1 MKMLINKFVFFL
13 IFLLWK
19 FSGAVVFERNFQ
31 PGVKVNSGDT
41 ITITTTISN
50 NDTDTLKG
58 LVYSEQVPPVA
69 EIIFYYVSIN
79 NSVYDGIT
87 YKQGRQGDVGENE
100 RPYRWIFQLP
110 PGFHENGY
118 LAPGDSAVIKYGIT
132 CKADTVFRF
141 NQDTWYG
148 GFSTID
154 GLFPVFGFDTLLSVQ
169 FTFTTSSALRNRSTL
184 LPEWINISDNYPNP
198 FNPITSFRVN
208 IKEPVTIYL
217 NIFDI
222 NGKRVD
228 RVERQCPSAGV
239 YFLNW
244 EASYL
249 ASGVYFYTIQA
260 FRPKNKHHEL
270 FPIKRGKL
278 VLIK

>member
-1 MKMLINKFVFFL
+1 MLINKFVFFL

-110 PGFHENGY
+110 PGFH
-118 LAPGDSAVIKYGIT
+118 
-132 CKADTVFRF
+132 
-141 NQDTWYG
+141 
-148 GFSTID
+148 
-154 GLFPVFGFDTLLSVQ
+154 
-169 FTFTTSSALRNRSTL
+169 
-184 LPEWINISDNYPNP
+184 
-198 FNPITSFRVN
+198 
-208 IKEPVTIYL
+208 
-217 NIFDI
+217 
-222 NGKRVD
+222 
-228 RVERQCPSAGV
+228 
-239 YFLNW
+239 
-244 EASYL
+244 
-249 ASGVYFYTIQA
+249 
-260 FRPKNKHHEL
+260 
-270 FPIKRGKL
+270 
-278 VLIK
+278 

>member
-1 MKMLINKFVFFL
+1 MFKNIISIIFFL
-13 IFLLWK
+13 IYNT
-19 FSGAVVFERNFQ
+19 SGAVVFERNFQ
-31 PGVKVNSGDT
+31 PDTSVNPGDT
-41 ITITTTISN
+41 IKVTTTIRN
-50 NDTDTLKG
+50 DDTDTLKG
-58 LVYSEQVPPVA
+58 LVYSEQVPLEA
-69 EIIFYYVSIN
+69 EIIFYSVLIN

-87 YKQGRQGDVGENE
+87 YEQGRNGDVGENE

-118 LAPGDSAVIKYGIT
+118 LVPGDSAVIKYGLT
-132 CKADTVFRF
+132 CSVDTVFHF

-154 GLFPVFGFDTLLSVQ
+154 GLFPVFGFDTLLNVQ
-169 FTFTTSSALRNRSTL
+169 LTFTPSSALRNKPAL

-208 IKEPVTIYL
+208 IKEPVIIYL
-217 NIFDI
+217 NVFDI

-239 YFLNW
+239 YVLNW
-244 EASYL
+244 EASDL

-260 FRPKNKHHEL
+260 FRHKNKHHEL
-270 FPIKRGKL
+270 FSIKRGKL